1 MPASECMSIR
11 VLSHV
16 YHSAFMHRICHAY
29 CAVHVCPCTAT
40 RCVYLRHRCV
50 FLRHHASG
58 PALSTVLP
66 PRVWALSTVLRS
78 QYGVAATGTASTRP
92 AAAGKC
98 GEFRRPW
105 CGMKRAKQTLFET
118 LVVQL
123 SIEQR
128 SVQKPVA
135 MLLDSGQERRA
146 PLSSPAIGRGDL
158 PVRRLH
164 TRSPCTHYIYISITF
179 AAATQPVEM
188 LRARRPRPPIGA

>member
-16 YHSAFMHRICHAY
+16 YHSAFMHLICHAY

-50 FLRHHASG
+50 YLRHHASG

-105 CGMKRAKQTLFET
+105 CGMKRAKQTL
-118 LVVQL
+118 LWC
-123 SIEQR
+123 SCPSSKDPCKNR
-128 SVQKPVA
+128 
-135 MLLDSGQERRA
+135 LLCCLIQ
-146 PLSSPAIGRGDL
+146 
-158 PVRRLH
+158 VKN
-164 TRSPCTHYIYISITF
+164 
-179 AAATQPVEM
+179 AARHCP
-188 LRARRPRPPIGA
+188 RRPSEGAIFP

>member
-16 YHSAFMHRICHAY
+16 YHSAFMHLICHAY

-50 FLRHHASG
+50 YLRHRCVYPRHRCAYPRHRCAYLRHHASG

-105 CGMKRAKQTLFET
+105 CGMKRAKQTL
-118 LVVQL
+118 LWC
-123 SIEQR
+123 SCPSSKDPCKNR
-128 SVQKPVA
+128 
-135 MLLDSGQERRA
+135 LLCCLIQ
-146 PLSSPAIGRGDL
+146 
-158 PVRRLH
+158 VKN
-164 TRSPCTHYIYISITF
+164 
-179 AAATQPVEM
+179 AARHCP
-188 LRARRPRPPIGA
+188 RRPSEGAIFP